1 VPKKR
6 LFEPFFGTRDHL
18 RRQAVAKSDQGVN
31 RERYRVIPRTLIFI
45 TQGERVLLLRGAETK
60 RLWANRYNGLGGH
73 IERGESVLFA
83 ARRELAEEAG
93 VRVTDLR
100 LVGTVAVDASE
111 DTGIC
116 LFVLRGE
123 YAGGNTGASPEGQ
136 PEWIEIS
143 KLAEFPLVEDLQ
155 VILPRALVVGPGGA
169 PFSARSFY
177 NEEAKLVVVF
187 EE

>member
-1 VPKKR
+1 MPTS
-6 LFEPFFGTRDHL
+6 G
-18 RRQAVAKSDQGVN
+18 QGVN

-45 TQGERVLLLRGAETK
+45 TRGEQVLLLRGAATK

-73 IERGESVLFA
+73 IERGESVLAA

-93 VRVTDLR
+93 VSVSGLR
-100 LVGTVAVDASE
+100 LVGSVVVDASD

-123 YAGGNTGASPEGQ
+123 YQGGEAVVSAEGQ
-136 PEWIEIS
+136 PEWIALSRLE
-143 KLAEFPLVEDLQ
+143 EFPLVEDLQ
-155 VILPRALVVGPGGA
+155 LILPRALAVGPGAA

-177 NEEAKLVVVF
+177 NADAKLVVFF